1 MQGSLVQFLLAGHET
16 TGSALGLTAYR
27 LTVHPEIQAKLQK
40 EIDEVLP
47 EFASIFLNNSKV

>member
-1 MQGSLVQFLLAGHET
+1 MQFLLAGHET

-40 EIDEVLP
+40 EIDEVLT